1 MSWTN
6 EQREAAIKKTIY
18 KVILLLN
25 FIRIQFFLLR
35 YSGYHHTDMYITL
48 ANKITFARIF
58 NVPIFILLL
67 LYYKNSVK
75 LDNPN
80 ELFRYFG
87 IIVFLLT
94 ISLDVIDGYL
104 ARKKNETTKLGSI
117 LDPIAD
123 KSLLISAFILFSGN
137 SIGTTCSHL
146 PVWFVLLVISRDIVL
161 TAGALIIKLFAG
173 TIHVQARFFGKA
185 ATFFQTAIVTIV
197 LFRADGMALTTCII
211 IAAAFTL
218 ASAVQYIIDGY
229 HQIEKV

>member
-1 MSWTN
+1 M
-6 EQREAAIKKTIY
+6 
-18 KVILLLN
+18 
-25 FIRIQFFLLR
+25 FITF
-35 YSGYHHTDMYITL
+35 
-48 ANKITFARIF
+48 ANKITFVRIF
-58 NVPIFILLL
+58 NVPVFILLL

-80 ELFRYFG
+80 ELFRYFA

-94 ISLDVIDGYL
+94 ISLDVIDGYI
-104 ARKKNETTKLGSI
+104 ARKRNEITKLGSI

-137 SIGTTCSHL
+137 SIGTSHPHL

-161 TAGALIIKLFAG
+161 IAGALIIKLFTGA
-173 TIHVQARFFGKA
+173 INVQSRFLGKA

-197 LFRADGMALTTCII
+197 LFKANGMTLTTIII
-211 IAAAFTL
+211 IAAVFTL
-218 ASAVQYIIDGY
+218 ASGVQYIIDGY